1 MPTDPYAVLRA
12 LLRAEAAR
20 DNAPEPNPRP
30 LPRPDPDEQRP
41 GSSADTP
48 RA

>member
-41 GSSADTP
+41 GSSPDTP